1 MGSGN
6 IFLSISSTW
15 VGSELVIALHRKLTI
30 LGGSFTAHSCFNN
43 PFLIIPTLEWHA
55 RYHNIGFKLQYIFS
69 EVKLKIFY
77 VVLNLAIDQI
87 KLVKLGTFY
96 ESRTWPKL
104 ESCLNH

>member
-1 MGSGN
+1 M
-6 IFLSISSTW
+6 
-15 VGSELVIALHRKLTI
+15 
-30 LGGSFTAHSCFNN
+30 
-43 PFLIIPTLEWHA
+43 
-55 RYHNIGFKLQYIFS
+55 GFKLQYIFS

-96 ESRTWPKL
+96 ESRTWPEL